1 MEEAQG
7 GDEVMGYNSIE
18 WLPLT
23 VGLTVLGLILSYLA
37 YKRRGLRSGVMG
49 TAWSLLPV
57 AAYMTGATEML
68 WKIGAAIGQFGTGF
82 VFSPVKWA
90 GVGVTGL
97 AFALFLAAGGRSR
110 RKASREA
117 RKAARA
123 GRRDET
129 GGSPAAPAI
138 AKSKTGTPGTQVLPT
153 QRRQA
158 PAERPAAAPSAKAS
172 RKAPLADDDDM
183 KDIEDILRK
192 RGI

>member
-90 GVGVTGL
+90 GIGVTGL
-97 AFALFLAAGGRSR
+97 AIALFLAAGGRTR

-117 RKAARA
+117 RKAAR
-123 GRRDET
+123 GDRRGEAE
-129 GGSPAAPAI
+129 GSSAPPALGK
-138 AKSKTGTPGTQVLPT
+138 AKTTPGTQILPT
-153 QRRQA
+153 ERQRVPVDRA
-158 PAERPAAAPSAKAS
+158 TAATPAKGS
-172 RKAPLADDDDM
+172 RKPAPPDDDDL